1 MLVKIP
7 GTNLVRDTDSMA
19 LINTDTNEQ
28 NEYYAKVRLIQNQK
42 QEINTVKNE
51 IQDVRNELQEIKQLM
66 LKLLDKGSNG

>member
-7 GTNLVRDTDSMA
+7 GTTLVRDTESMA
-19 LINTDTNEQ
+19 LINTDVNAQ
-28 NEYYAKVRLIQNQK
+28 NEYYSKVRLIQTQK
-42 QEINTVKNE
+42 QEINNVKSE